1 MTAEEAP
8 EVVGEVSALVVSE
21 KEQSEKLSSWHRP
34 KWLME
39 KDEAAALV

>member
-21 KEQSEKLSSWHRP
+21 KEQSEISSWHRP